1 MKKIMIDLAL
11 IDHLARL
18 SAIKLS
24 EDEKKKYL
32 NQLQETI
39 NYVENLK
46 ELETQLKRIKSLTRL
61 SKNRDF
67 VDGAKN
73 NRPLSLKELTSF
85 CHLKNNYFRVKK
97 IF

>member
-18 SAIKLS
+18 SALRLS

-46 ELETQLKRIKSLTRL
+46 ELETHLKRIKSFTRL
-61 SKNRDF
+61 SKNRNF
-67 VDGAKN
+67 IDGTNN
-73 NRPLSLKELTSF
+73 NRSLSLKELASF
-85 CHLKNNYFRVKK
+85 CHLKSNYFRVKK